1 MENGVTNNLNQPNL
15 TTENRWRRVYR
26 KYGNLRGL
34 SSIAWKIGRFI
45 IVFGICFIIL
55 YPFINK
61 LLTSIMSPEDLLDPT
76 VKYIARHPSLY
87 FFQDALKSVDFFNS
101 FKNTFLLSTMV
112 SVLQMLVSTC
122 VGYGFA
128 RFKFRGS
135 GLVFALVIFTLLV
148 PPRLILT
155 PLFLQFRFFA
165 GTQLN
170 LIDTFWPFVILSLT
184 GQGIKNGLY
193 IYMMRQFFRGFPV
206 ELEEA
211 AYVDG
216 LGIFKTFWHIILP
229 NARSMMLTVF
239 LFGFSWQWTDTVYT
253 GALFSNLMTL
263 TGIIFKNIV
272 SLNNDPIM
280 VTTTRNA
287 ASLIVIAP
295 LVLLYI
301 VAQRKFVEGIERS
314 GLVG

>member
-1 MENGVTNNLNQPNL
+1 MRRPRRL
-15 TTENRWRRVYR
+15 TVHTLSRVCGKTAR
-26 KYGNLRGL
+26 
-34 SSIAWKIGRFI
+34 AI
-45 IVFGICFIIL
+45 IIFGICFIIL

-61 LLTSIMSPEDLLDPT
+61 FLTAIMSPEDLLDPT
-76 VKYIARHPSLY
+76 VRYIARNPSLY
-87 FFQDALKSVDFFNS
+87 FFRQAFAGIDFWDS
-101 FKNTFLLSTMV
+101 LKNTLLLSVMT
-112 SVLQMLVSTC
+112 SVLQMLVSAT

-128 RFKFRGS
+128 RFRYPGS
-135 GLVFALVIFTLLV
+135 GVVFTLVIFTLLV

-165 GTQLN
+165 GTQIN
-170 LIDTFWPFVILSLT
+170 LIDTFWPFFILSLT
-184 GQGIKNGLY
+184 GLGIRNGLY
-193 IYMMRQFFRGFPV
+193 IYMMRQFYRGFPV

-216 LGIFKTFWHIILP
+216 LGVFRTFTRIILP

-253 GALFSNLMTL
+253 GALFSDLNTL
-263 TGIIFKNIV
+263 TGMIFSQIV
-272 SLNNDPIM
+272 SLNNDAVM
-280 VTTTRNA
+280 VTATRYA

-295 LVLLYI
+295 LMLLYI
-301 VAQRKFVEGIERS
+301 AAQRKFVEGIERS

>member
-1 MENGVTNNLNQPNL
+1 MRASTKTANVGF
-15 TTENRWRRVYR
+15 NRTLR
-26 KYGNLRGL
+26 KYMSMRGL
-34 SSIAWKIGRFI
+34 GTLAWKLGRCI

-55 YPFINK
+55 YPFIDK
-61 LLTSIMSPEDLLDPT
+61 FLTSIMSPEDLLDPT
-76 VKYIARHPSLY
+76 VRYIPRHPSIY
-87 FFQDALKSVDFFNS
+87 FFKTAFASIDFFDS
-101 FKNTFLLSTMV
+101 LKNTLLLSLMT
-112 SVLQMLVSTC
+112 SILQMLVSTC

-128 RFKFRGS
+128 RFRYRGS
-135 GLVFALVIFTLLV
+135 GIVFALVIFTLLV

-155 PLFLQFRFFA
+155 PLFLQFRFFL
-165 GTQLN
+165 GTQIN
-170 LIDTFWPFVILSLT
+170 LIDTAWPFLILSLT
-184 GQGIKNGLY
+184 GLGIRNGLY

-216 LGIFKTFWHIILP
+216 LGTFRTFIHIILP

-239 LFGFSWQWTDTVYT
+239 LFGFCWQWTDTVYT
-253 GALFSNLMTL
+253 GSLFSELNTL
-263 TGIIFKNIV
+263 TGIIFNNIV
-272 SLNNDPIM
+272 ELNNDAVM
-280 VTTTRNA
+280 VTATRYA

-295 LVLLYI
+295 LMLIYV

>member
-1 MENGVTNNLNQPNL
+1 MRRPWRL
-15 TTENRWRRVYR
+15 TVHTLSRVCGKTAR
-26 KYGNLRGL
+26 
-34 SSIAWKIGRFI
+34 AI
-45 IVFGICFIIL
+45 IIFGICFIIL

-61 LLTSIMSPEDLLDPT
+61 FLTAIMSPEDLLDPT
-76 VKYIARHPSLY
+76 VRYIARNPSLY
-87 FFQDALKSVDFFNS
+87 FFRQAFAGIDFWDS
-101 FKNTFLLSTMV
+101 LKNTLLLSVMT
-112 SVLQMLVSTC
+112 SVLQMLVSAT

-128 RFKFRGS
+128 RFRYPGS
-135 GLVFALVIFTLLV
+135 GVVFTLVIFTLLV

-165 GTQLN
+165 GTQIN
-170 LIDTFWPFVILSLT
+170 LIDTFWPFFILSLT
-184 GQGIKNGLY
+184 GLGIRNGLY
-193 IYMMRQFFRGFPV
+193 IYMMRQFYRGFPV

-216 LGIFKTFWHIILP
+216 LGVFRTFTRIILP

-253 GALFSNLMTL
+253 GALFSDLNTL
-263 TGIIFKNIV
+263 TGMIFSQIV
-272 SLNNDPIM
+272 SLNNDAVM
-280 VTTTRNA
+280 VTATRYA

-295 LVLLYI
+295 LMLLYI
-301 VAQRKFVEGIERS
+301 AAQRKFVEGIERS